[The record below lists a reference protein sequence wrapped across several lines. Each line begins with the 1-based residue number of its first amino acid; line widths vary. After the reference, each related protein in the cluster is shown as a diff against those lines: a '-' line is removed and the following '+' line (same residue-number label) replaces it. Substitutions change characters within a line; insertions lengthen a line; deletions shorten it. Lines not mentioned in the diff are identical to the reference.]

1 MSSEGGVFSHSHAFL
16 VGANLSIDRCVT
28 SSVIVGGGIGEI
40 VVLTIK
46 IIPVELS
53 SQVFDACSHCQAF
66 WGLSSRAHVVE
77 VADTAFIVKVS
88 EELLGDDLEVGK
100 GGRVRRPH
108 IVGPVCRAVAD
119 HSAFKVN
126 LFHSGVPIS
135 LEVVLV
141 DLPCEV
147 GHVDSSI
154 GFAGNEE
161 VVVAVLRVLGEPVT
175 EGGDSILRL
184 DHVVGV

>member
-1 MSSEGGVFSHSHAFL
+1 VSSEGGVFSHSHAFL
-16 VGANLSIDRCVT
+16 VGANLSIDRSVT
-28 SSVIVGGGIGEI
+28 GSVIVGGWVGKI

-53 SQVFDACSHCQAF
+53 SQFLDACSHCQAF
-66 WGLSSRAHVVE
+66 WGLSGRAHVVE
-77 VADTAFIVKVS
+77 VADTALFVKVS

-100 GGRVRRPH
+100 GSRVRRPH

-119 HSAFKVN
+119 HCAFKVN
-126 LFHSGVPIS
+126 LFHSGVPFS

-161 VVVAVLRVLGEPVT
+161 IILAVLRVLGEPVAK
-175 EGGDSILRL
+175 GGNSILRL
-184 DHVVGV
+184 DHVVGI